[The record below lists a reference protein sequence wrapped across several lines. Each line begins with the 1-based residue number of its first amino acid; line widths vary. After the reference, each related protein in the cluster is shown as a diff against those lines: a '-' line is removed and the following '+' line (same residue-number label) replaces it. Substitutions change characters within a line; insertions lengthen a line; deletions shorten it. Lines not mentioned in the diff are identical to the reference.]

1 VEVAWTLIETTN
13 GSDSSTIP
21 DRSAGRGVSLRVG
34 GVQVEIIGEAEM
46 VAEGVMRVGVGVG
59 VGVAV
64 LRCGEGVWRK
74 Q

>member
-1 VEVAWTLIETTN
+1 
-13 GSDSSTIP
+13 
-21 DRSAGRGVSLRVG
+21 
-34 GVQVEIIGEAEM
+34 M